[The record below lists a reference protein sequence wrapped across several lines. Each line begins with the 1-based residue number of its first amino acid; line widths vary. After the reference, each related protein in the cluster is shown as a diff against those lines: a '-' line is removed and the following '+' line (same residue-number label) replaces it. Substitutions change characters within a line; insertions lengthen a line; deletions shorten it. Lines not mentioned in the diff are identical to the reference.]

1 MEQIVHPISL
11 TEIIPL
17 KVQLF
22 LVLLL
27 GGGSFA
33 QLPPPCP
40 RVYVAVCERMCT
52 YTRQVKLLKNYSVTF
67 SVLLSLI
74 GPFFCEFPELNTE

>member
-1 MEQIVHPISL
+1 MQQIVHPISL

-22 LVLLL
+22 LVLPL

-33 QLPPPCP
+33 QLPPHCP
-40 RVYVAVCERMCT
+40 GMYIVLCEKDVHLDKEST
-52 YTRQVKLLKNYSVTF
+52 TREKLFAEAFYPATTHR
-67 SVLLSLI
+67 I
-74 GPFFCEFPELNTE
+74 FFL

>member
-17 KVQLF
+17 NVQPLP
-22 LVLLL
+22 VLLL

-33 QLPPPCP
+33 QLLPPCP
-40 RVYVAVCERMCT
+40 RMYVALCESDVHLHKGSKT
-52 YTRQVKLLKNYSVTF
+52 SEKLFGEVFCLAYHCYSLF
-67 SVLLSLI
+67 L
-74 GPFFCEFPELNTE
+74 

>member
-27 GGGSFA
+27 EGGSFA
-33 QLPPPCP
+33 QMPPPCP
-40 RVYVAVCERMCT
+40 RVYVALCERMCT
-52 YTRQVKLLKNYSVTF
+52 LQKGSKTLEKLFDDIFCLATTHRA
-67 SVLLSLI
+67 
-74 GPFFCEFPELNTE
+74 FFFVNSQN

>member
-1 MEQIVHPISL
+1 MHPISL

-22 LVLLL
+22 LVLPL

-33 QLPPPCP
+33 QPPPHCP
-40 RVYVAVCERMCT
+40 GMDVALCEKDVHLHKQST
-52 YTRQVKLLKNYSVTF
+52 TSEKLFGEAFYLATTHR
-67 SVLLSLI
+67 
-74 GPFFCEFPELNTE
+74 GFFL